1 MTIEEWEREVKMF
14 HRLRQIPF
22 FAKYKIWKNYS
33 LWKKYTR
40 RNIMKD
46 RSKLLSQHLFFLDK
60 HLRRPLL
67 EVRNICLHLS
77 KLEYMDLSSSE
88 PVKYDDFRTL
98 QENYRV
104 TLMDKKFDTLE
115 NAIKDLILN
124 SCSTS
129 LISFKEEN
137 RIPNKDPDNPSAD
150 QEEPAPLL
158 VGDET
163 NKEMPYTQEATIRT
177 HYKRLR
183 KFIKLV
189 DYLVLNGKLSMM
201 NFSSELLFRSI
212 TEHNSSVKDPK
223 RNARINCWLICEI
236 GMRDKDLT
244 FTPNKEITRKIFEE
258 VVMKGIQRICNKHR
272 QLIHYP
278 ELMLYTHANE
288 SEEDNNEELI
298 DIQTLIDSDESFK
311 TTRTAIRSEVEVSFE
326 NLVTFAQFLIP
337 YILNFHQNASIQI
350 SEYENK
356 EIDELKALIA
366 QFKKQDQ
373 EFQAIEGKTELGLFL
388 MDNQALKDYIK
399 GSAAGCL
406 TELTKMMPEMV
417 FKRSKAFV
425 EILTDLNNKLSW
437 TPNELPMQF
446 VEQFV
451 TFSDNVQ
458 QISQKMEVK
467 L

>member
-1 MTIEEWEREVKMF
+1 
-14 HRLRQIPF
+14 
-22 FAKYKIWKNYS
+22 
-33 LWKKYTR
+33 
-40 RNIMKD
+40 
-46 RSKLLSQHLFFLDK
+46 
-60 HLRRPLL
+60 
-67 EVRNICLHLS
+67 
-77 KLEYMDLSSSE
+77 MDLSSSE

-137 RIPNKDPDNPSAD
+137 RIPNKDPDNPSGD
-150 QEEPAPLL
+150 TEEPAPLL

-201 NFSSELLFRSI
+201 NFSSELLLRSI
-212 TEHNSSVKDPK
+212 SEHNSSVKDPK
-223 RNARINCWLICEI
+223 RSSRINCWLICEL
-236 GMRDKDLT
+236 GMRENELT
-244 FTPNKEITRKIFEE
+244 FTPNKEITRKVFEE
-258 VVMKGIQRICNKHR
+258 VISKGIQRICNKHR
-272 QLIHYP
+272 QLIHFP
-278 ELMLYTHANE
+278 ELLLYTQGSE

-298 DIQTLIDSDESFK
+298 DIQTLIDSDEGFK
-311 TTRTAIRSEVEVSFE
+311 GVRSRMRREVEVSFE
-326 NLVTFAQFLIP
+326 NLVTFAQFLSP
-337 YILNFHQNASIQI
+337 YLENFHRNAGIHI
-350 SEYENK
+350 SDYENK
-356 EIDELKALIA
+356 EIDELKGLMSE
-366 QFKKQDQ
+366 FKRQDQ
-373 EFQAIEGKTELGLFL
+373 EFQGMEGKSEVGLWL
-388 MDNQALKDYIK
+388 VDNQALKDFVK

-406 TELTKMMPEMV
+406 GELTKMMPEMV
-417 FKRSKAFV
+417 FKRSKALV

-437 TPNELPMQF
+437 TPNESPMQF

-451 TFSDNVQ
+451 TFSENVQ
-458 QISQKMEVK
+458 QIAQKMEVRIIYTINPQ
-467 L
+467 LSISLLPLLFFLSNLIFFFLFLNRSTHLPIVN